1 MIKNV
6 WIALYWNSNF
16 WSLQCTICQPIS
28 SWCCV
33 AADDAAAVK
42 EKYVVEAY
50 VSIKDKMHCC
60 SFIAMLNP
68 FSFTSSHLEEGVVY
82 AYRWLEK
89 KVFGGEFESRS
100 VIQIR

>member
-1 MIKNV
+1 MLFLQKGWVDTIIYLIRSTAMIKNV

-33 AADDAAAVK
+33 AAGDAAAVI

-50 VSIKDKMHCC
+50 VSIKDK
-60 SFIAMLNP
+60 
-68 FSFTSSHLEEGVVY
+68 
-82 AYRWLEK
+82 
-89 KVFGGEFESRS
+89 
-100 VIQIR
+100 